1 MSLPRP
7 ISPARTRAHS
17 KHMQAIQSTGKGE
30 VANALFTANVDFID
44 VQAQCML
51 SHNGSEV
58 KIKDLWKLSKTD
70 QSSQNLQERHPAGPS
85 LLHYEL
91 ADELEGVWVR

>member
-1 MSLPRP
+1 
-7 ISPARTRAHS
+7 
-17 KHMQAIQSTGKGE
+17 MQAIQSTGKGE
-30 VANALFTANVDFID
+30 VANTLFTANVDFID

-51 SHNGSEV
+51 AHDGREV

-70 QSSQNLQERHPAGPS
+70 QSSQDLQERHPAGPS

-91 ADELEGVWVR
+91 ADELEVVWVR

>member
-1 MSLPRP
+1 L
-7 ISPARTRAHS
+7 
-17 KHMQAIQSTGKGE
+17 QAIQSTGKGE
-30 VANALFTANVDFID
+30 VADALFTANVDFVDI
-44 VQAQCML
+44 QAQCML
-51 SHNGSEV
+51 YHNGREV